1 MQCRVAT
8 ESDLDAILAMMDG
21 FNRSEGIP
29 FTRDGFRAPLRTL
42 LAGPHLGAVLLFED
56 AALLG
61 YAVVTWGFDLEFG
74 GRDAFLTELWI
85 EPRFRGHG
93 RGRTAL
99 AQVETFARE
108 QGAGALHLGV
118 RHDNAAAV
126 RLYETGGY
134 QDWPRRFMTK
144 LLA

>member
-1 MQCRVAT
+1 
-8 ESDLDAILAMMDG
+8 MMHG
-21 FNRSEGIP
+21 FNEAEGIP
-29 FTRDGFRAPLRTL
+29 FTRDGFRAPLRKL
-42 LAGPHLGAVLLFED
+42 LGGPQLGAVLLFEA

-93 RGRTAL
+93 HGRAAL
-99 AQVETFARE
+99 AHVETFARE

-118 RHDNAAAV
+118 RRENSAAV

-134 QDWPRRFMTK
+134 QDWPRRFMTR